1 MRTNLTIILLLPFLA
16 FTQSILKITDSLS
29 RTPLE
34 HVAIYNSNQEL
45 IGLSNE
51 QGIFSFNEISFP
63 LIFTCY
69 GYHQKK
75 INKITDTV
83 YMAPQVKMA
92 KEVIV
97 GQFDPASFYQKL
109 VSISSVSAASN
120 ETNKIYGTYLESILI
135 IDIKNKDSI
144 YLGKVANLTLVK
156 NKDKKD
162 SYQFFPNGGKKTFWS
177 TGKHP
182 QKDSSK
188 YEKWS
193 AIIPQFN
200 SLLDMDLSN
209 PKEYQLNFKKYPLM
223 ERTESSLLC
232 GNNTGDV
239 SQTYRITFNDKC
251 IETWEN
257 ETHTSCDNTKT
268 VDFCF
273 AKTKKAVQFH
283 HDENNYYLSNG
294 LLEGEIIFKMNGE
307 GYTIKLVKGFIEQNT
322 KAHNVNSSF
331 TTVESYFKSIPYTF
345 TPGNKNLFVFDK

>member
-1 MRTNLTIILLLPFLA
+1 MKTYLTIILLLPFFA
-16 FTQSILKITDSLS
+16 FTQSILTIVDSLNRS
-29 RTPLE
+29 PLE

-51 QGIFSFNEISFP
+51 QGTFSFNEKSFP
-63 LIFTCY
+63 MIFTCY
-69 GYHQKK
+69 RYHPKI

-83 YMAPQVKMA
+83 YMAPQGKMA
-92 KEVIV
+92 KEVVV
-97 GQFDPASFYQKL
+97 GQFDLASYYQKL

-120 ETNKIYGTYLESILI
+120 QTNKIYGTYLESILI

-188 YEKWS
+188 YEKW
-193 AIIPQFN
+193 ADIIPQFN

-209 PKEYQLNFKKYPLM
+209 PKAYQLNFKKYPLM

-257 ETHTSCDNTKT
+257 ETHTSCDTTKT

-273 AKTKKAVQFH
+273 AKTKKAVQFN
-283 HDENNYYLSNG
+283 HDEINYYLSNG

-307 GYTIKLVKGFIEQNT
+307 GYLIKLVKGFVEQDGIT
-322 KAHNVNSSF
+322 HKVNASGVSI
-331 TTVESYFKSIPYTF
+331 ESYFKDIPYTF
-345 TPGNKNLFVFDK
+345 TPAFKTIFTFHP

>member
-1 MRTNLTIILLLPFLA
+1 MPFLA

-63 LIFTCY
+63 VIFTCY

-83 YMAPQVKMA
+83 YMAPQAKMT

-97 GQFDPASFYQKL
+97 GQFDLASFYQKL
-109 VSISSVSAASN
+109 VSISNISAASN

-156 NKDKKD
+156 TKDKKD

-177 TGKHP
+177 TGK
-182 QKDSSK
+182 
-188 YEKWS
+188 Y
-193 AIIPQFN
+193 
-200 SLLDMDLSN
+200 
-209 PKEYQLNFKKYPLM
+209 PKKIRGMK
-223 ERTESSLLC
+223 
-232 GNNTGDV
+232 
-239 SQTYRITFNDKC
+239 
-251 IETWEN
+251 
-257 ETHTSCDNTKT
+257 
-268 VDFCF
+268 
-273 AKTKKAVQFH
+273 
-283 HDENNYYLSNG
+283 
-294 LLEGEIIFKMNGE
+294 GE
-307 GYTIKLVKGFIEQNT
+307 GQ
-322 KAHNVNSSF
+322 
-331 TTVESYFKSIPYTF
+331 
-345 TPGNKNLFVFDK
+345 